1 MPNIFTE
8 TDAVSRILNLSAINN
23 CGRCATKTKP
33 KEEILVMA
41 ERKKIQQKL
50 IECLGKV
57 VAQRR
62 KRLGMSQEELAE
74 SSGVDRAFISKIER
88 GRRNPS
94 FALISHISHGLHMR
108 YSRLVSNCEQC
119 VQDKKSS

>member
-1 MPNIFTE
+1 
-8 TDAVSRILNLSAINN
+8 
-23 CGRCATKTKP
+23 
-33 KEEILVMA
+33 MA
-41 ERKKIQQKL
+41 DKRKIQHQKL
-50 IECLGKV
+50 MIECLGKA

-108 YSRLVSNCEQC
+108 FSRLVANCEEC
-119 VQDKKSS
+119 AKENRKTG

>member
-1 MPNIFTE
+1 MA
-8 TDAVSRILNLSAINN
+8 DKR
-23 CGRCATKTKP
+23 KT
-33 KEEILVMA
+33 L
-41 ERKKIQQKL
+41 QQKL
-50 IECLGKV
+50 IECLGKT

-74 SSGVDRAFISKIER
+74 TSGVDRAFISKIER

-108 YSRLVSNCEQC
+108 FSRLVANCEEC
-119 VQDKKSS
+119 INEKKTG